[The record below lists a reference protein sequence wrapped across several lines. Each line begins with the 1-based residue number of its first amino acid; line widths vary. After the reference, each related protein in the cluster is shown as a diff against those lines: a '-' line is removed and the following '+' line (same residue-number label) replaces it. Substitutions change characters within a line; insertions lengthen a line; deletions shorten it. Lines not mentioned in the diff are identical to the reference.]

1 MLDYYEV
8 LARNEDL
15 PVKQLLIYVG
25 KLKMTMKDSIEHP
38 NLKFNF
44 KIANL
49 SEINYH
55 ELLNSNLP
63 ESVMLAILGDF
74 QNENPKQVIATI
86 LDRLRTVVR
95 DDIFLQKCFFRL
107 EILSELRNLET
118 ETIKQIRNMPITGI
132 DIRKTYFYQE
142 VQRLNR
148 EEDREESLKK
158 VATNLLKKGMTIDF
172 ICECT
177 GLSKSKVKELQKKV

>member
-1 MLDYYEV
+1 
-8 LARNEDL
+8 
-15 PVKQLLIYVG
+15 VKIYPI
-25 KLKMTMKDSIEHP
+25 L
-38 NLKFNF
+38 NFNF

-55 ELLNSNLP
+55 ELLDSNLP

-74 QNENPKQVIATI
+74 KNENPQQVIATI
-86 LDRLRTVVR
+86 LNRLRTVVK
-95 DDIFLQKCFFRL
+95 DDTFLQKCFFRL
-107 EILSELRNLET
+107 EILSELRNLES
-118 ETIKQIRNMPITGI
+118 ETVKQIRNMPITGI

-148 EEDREESLKK
+148 EEGREIGLEEGLERT
-158 VATNLLKKGMTIDF
+158 AINLLKKGMTVDF